1 MPCRRFLSACP
12 FCIKATGRGGKD
24 RDDQTSH
31 RSKREGRSMMLARI
45 LADLRHAETGTAP
58 EAAARA
64 GFVRWVLSLP
74 PGVPVS
80 AAAAAAAVRVRPQ
93 AGQGR
98 AVALFLKCLDEACVT
113 PERRG
118 GARARRRGRA

>member
-58 EAAARA
+58 EAAATA
-64 GFVRWVLSLP
+64 P
-74 PGVPVS
+74 E
-80 AAAAAAAVRVRPQ
+80 AAATAATEVLVIDATGAA
-93 AGQGR
+93 
-98 AVALFLKCLDEACVT
+98 DDD
-113 PERRG
+113 
-118 GARARRRGRA
+118 

>member
-1 MPCRRFLSACP
+1 
-12 FCIKATGRGGKD
+12 
-24 RDDQTSH
+24 
-31 RSKREGRSMMLARI
+31 MMLARI

-80 AAAAAAAVRVRPQ
+80 AAAAAVRVRPQ

-113 PERRG
+113 ANIAPERRG